1 MDRRHQRPERDD
13 AEDRG
18 HRHHRGGGKH
28 HGKGPRGGGHRS
40 GGRPL
45 DHGELRLIVLS
56 LLSEDPR
63 HGYEL
68 MRGIESLSGGAYSPS
83 PGAIYPTL
91 YWSENTGYAEVAA
104 TEGSKKSY
112 RLTEAGQSFLSANE
126 GALKEAVERL
136 GSLREHS
143 QARDRHRQAG
153 EDGLDRNILEV
164 LAVYHE
170 RIEREQE
177 ERKAAR
183 ETGKEFSR
191 DNRLLAV
198 GPKTGRFINI
208 LARSLESPTILE
220 LGTSFG
226 YSAIWLGEAARA
238 TGGRL
243 ITMELSPEK
252 SEQAR
257 QMSEKAGL
265 AEHVDF
271 RVGDAIELINRINAD
286 YSSRR
291 EHDGRLDARIRT
303 YELAA
308 RLQLSATEALDV
320 SREPEHVLRMY
331 GLDRI
336 QKNHPKEINVPEET
350 EYFGRKCLIAR
361 RLIERGVRFVQIWSG
376 NDNSFPRRNWDSH
389 EKIEDVMDLES
400 FVHLRT
406 HIWRSLREEK
416 AAQHA

>member
-1 MDRRHQRPERDD
+1 MGL
-13 AEDRG
+13 AYLV
-18 HRHHRGGGKH
+18 
-28 HGKGPRGGGHRS
+28 
-40 GGRPL
+40 GRL
-45 DHGELRLIVLS
+45 DHVLNQRLREALAPAGLS
-56 LLSEDPR
+56 VPQYTALSVFRAHGALSNAQLATRTMISPQSANEMVKQMEAKGWIARTPDPA
-63 HGYEL
+63 HG
-68 MRGIESLSGGAYSPS
+68 RIIQIS
-83 PGAIYPTL
+83 
-91 YWSENTGYAEVAA
+91 
-104 TEGSKKSY
+104 
-112 RLTEAGQSFLSANE
+112 LTEAGQSFLSANE

-136 GSLREHS
+136 GSLRERS

-271 RVGDAIELINRINAD
+271 RVGDAVELINSMPERVDFVLVDLWN
-286 YSSRR
+286 
-291 EHDGRLDARIRT
+291 HL
-303 YELAA
+303 YEPCLAA
-308 RLQLSATEALDV
+308 LASKLNPGAILVADNIRPGDPGTAPYIAALRAIPGMQSVPLPVGSGLEV
-320 SREPEHVLRMY
+320 SRYLP
-331 GLDRI
+331 
-336 QKNHPKEINVPEET
+336 
-350 EYFGRKCLIAR
+350 
-361 RLIERGVRFVQIWSG
+361 
-376 NDNSFPRRNWDSH
+376 
-389 EKIEDVMDLES
+389 
-400 FVHLRT
+400 
-406 HIWRSLREEK
+406 
-416 AAQHA
+416 

>member
-1 MDRRHQRPERDD
+1 MRHRHHDHMDRRHQRPERDD
-13 AEDRG
+13 AEGRG

-28 HGKGPRGGGHRS
+28 HGKGPRGGGHRG

-91 YWSENTGYAEVAA
+91 YWSEDTGYAEVAA

-136 GSLREHS
+136 GSLRERS

-271 RVGDAIELINRINAD
+271 RVGDAVELINTMPERVDFVLVDLWN
-286 YSSRR
+286 
-291 EHDGRLDARIRT
+291 HL
-303 YELAA
+303 YEPCLAA
-308 RLQLSATEALDV
+308 LAPKLNPGAILVADNIRPGDPGTAPYIAALRAIPGMQSVPLPVGSGLEV
-320 SREPEHVLRMY
+320 SRYLP
-331 GLDRI
+331 
-336 QKNHPKEINVPEET
+336 
-350 EYFGRKCLIAR
+350 
-361 RLIERGVRFVQIWSG
+361 
-376 NDNSFPRRNWDSH
+376 
-389 EKIEDVMDLES
+389 
-400 FVHLRT
+400 
-406 HIWRSLREEK
+406 
-416 AAQHA
+416 